1 MRKMKAK
8 AIISTKTN
16 DEPKI
21 VVTSTGAKVE
31 FELYDVS
38 VDELKS
44 YCEKEL
50 LVSIEDE
57 NNNKNT

>member
-1 MRKMKAK
+1 MKAK

-21 VVTSTGAKVE
+21 VVTATGAKVE
-31 FELYDVS
+31 FELYNIS

-50 LVSIEDE
+50 TIEITE
-57 NNNKNT
+57 

>member
-21 VVTSTGAKVE
+21 VVTSTGCKVE

-38 VDELKS
+38 VDEVKS

-50 LVSIEDE
+50 LITISDKEEV
-57 NNNKNT
+57 